1 MSRNTGQTSRQ
12 ILDAPRGAIFVWLN
26 SHIDYPKQLARYL
39 GRNDVEIISPM
50 TLESW
55 FGKRAHFVVD
65 HAACL
70 TTKQLDRIMV
80 YRKESS
86 DA

>member
-12 ILDAPRGAIFVWLN
+12 ILDAPRGAIFVWPN
-26 SHIDYPKQLARYL
+26 SHTDYPKQLAQYL
-39 GRNDVEIISPM
+39 GRNDIEIISLM

-65 HAACL
+65 HAARL
-70 TTKQLDRIMV
+70 TTKQLDRIMAHQKDS
-80 YRKESS
+80 R